1 MMVDLQLYRCAI
13 ALNSELFWT
22 VLDCAVLLEVR
33 LVCLSVRAGAG
44 GS

>member
-13 ALNSELFWT
+13 ALNLFWT
-22 VLDCAVLLEVR
+22 DLDCAVLLEVR
-33 LVCLSVRAGAG
+33 LVCLSVRAGAV